1 MMARRTAGG
10 RAMSDMTIERMD
22 ADTFLAW
29 CTRQEGRYE
38 LVDGAP
44 RAMVGARKAH
54 DRAVRH
60 GLSALDRTLRG
71 GPCEPFTEAI
81 GVRIPNGNVRRPDLL
96 VDCGRGDADLLH
108 ADRPVLVVEVLSA
121 STRQTDLTVKVAEY
135 QAVSSIAHIL
145 LVESDTPKAVLH
157 TRADAGRWTV
167 ETLTG
172 LATAIPL
179 PALSIAL
186 TLSDFNE

>member
-10 RAMSDMTIERMD
+10 RAMGDMTIERMD

-38 LVDGAP
+38 LVDGKP

-54 DRAVRH
+54 DRVVRH

-81 GVRIPNGNVRRPDLL
+81 GIRIPNGNVRRPDLI
-96 VDCGRGDADLLH
+96 VDCGRGDPDLLH
-108 ADRPVLVVEVLSA
+108 ADLPVLVVEVLSP
-121 STRQTDLTVKVAEY
+121 TNRQADLIHKVAEY
-135 QAVSSIAHIL
+135 QRVRSIVHIL
-145 LVESDTPKAVLH
+145 LIAPEEPAGVLH
-157 TRADAGRWTV
+157 TRCEGDVWSMESLIGPDA
-167 ETLTG
+167 
-172 LATAIPL
+172 AIPL
-179 PALSIAL
+179 PALGIAL
-186 TLSDFNE
+186 SLSDFYE